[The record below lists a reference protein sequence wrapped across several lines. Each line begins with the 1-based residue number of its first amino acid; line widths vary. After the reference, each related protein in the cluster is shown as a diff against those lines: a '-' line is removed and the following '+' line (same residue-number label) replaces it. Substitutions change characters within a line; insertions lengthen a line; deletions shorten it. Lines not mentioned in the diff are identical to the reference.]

1 MEEQKVVWVDPQNL
15 YENEVTNNLYSLNPE
30 NLESIKEN
38 IDKFGILEPLIV
50 DSDNVIISGNIRLRV
65 ALEIGLEKV
74 PVIYEVK
81 SKIDAKLIAV
91 SHAQQRMKTYSE
103 ILKEYKILEA
113 EYPVGKGCRT
123 DLHPEIKKN
132 QAAKKHPNIS
142 RSKTYKLKNIE
153 KYGKELYG
161 EDSEKYKKLWE
172 AIDTKEVSLNAL
184 CGLIRQSIF

>member
-103 ILKEYKILEA
+103 ILKEY
-113 EYPVGKGCRT
+113 
-123 DLHPEIKKN
+123 
-132 QAAKKHPNIS
+132 NI
-142 RSKTYKLKNIE
+142 
-153 KYGKELYG
+153 
-161 EDSEKYKKLWE
+161 
-172 AIDTKEVSLNAL
+172 
-184 CGLIRQSIF
+184 